1 MNSLISD
8 HADTLARIDA
18 IVKEIVAERGTFA
31 DEGACWVTF
40 SDGSQRCYRDLDAE
54 GSDIFRQRSG
64 LKIEFFAQRF
74 CP

>member
-1 MNSLISD
+1 MSILISD
-8 HADTLARIDA
+8 TQEDLSRIDKL
-18 IVKEIVAERGTFA
+18 VKEVVAERGAFA

-54 GSDIFRQRSG
+54 GADILRRRSG